1 MRPPRPSRKV
11 MDAAQQ
17 ERVTNL
23 VRESIQIEKSQ
34 KKPADQEAAV
44 ADGQNHGAINK
55 GPWATDEQTRKELE
69 KADSLVSKLMEQ

>member
-1 MRPPRPSRKV
+1 VRPPRPSRKV
-11 MDAAQQ
+11 MDAAR

-23 VRESIQIEKSQ
+23 VRESIQIEESQ

-55 GPWATDEQTRKELE
+55 WATGEQSRKEQE
-69 KADSLVSKLMEQ
+69 KADSLLCKIMDQ

>member
-34 KKPADQEAAV
+34 KNQQTKKLQSLMAKITEQYST
-44 ADGQNHGAINK
+44 G
-55 GPWATDEQTRKELE
+55 EQTRKEPE
-69 KADSLVSKLMEQ
+69 KADSLLSKIMEQ